1 MAQQIIAVDVSV
13 NVARIVT
20 IEATLRR
27 ASLAGVRE
35 MPLDASWTATEVW
48 EHVRE
53 SLPEVLDAVVV
64 GMDARL
70 ASTRLLQFPFGDLRK
85 AESAVEFELEGQVP
99 YNIEDVATTH
109 YVTKRDAAHVEML
122 AGMTP
127 KANLTQLLGILGA
140 ARIEPRAVVLP
151 AAALGEFLPPGGD
164 KMVGV
169 ASLGAR
175 ESHLAVGQGH
185 LHFARTI
192 RAGGDDIDRAIAAA
206 FSVTQAQARAMK
218 EERGTLEEGAALSAD
233 DKKLADCIRSGL
245 SSMVTNLLTTLKALP
260 PEIIPRRFL
269 LTGGLS
275 RLPGLV
281 AYMQSRLG
289 VGVELLD
296 VREAMSFLPGGSS
309 ETETGRGTGM
319 APEYAVALAMA
330 VAQFRH
336 GRDIPLNF
344 RRGDFSYH
352 GDIQLYRGQLMRIAV
367 GTAAVICLAIFASG
381 VKYSMLRS
389 EEKDL
394 DQGFC
399 NATQKIVG
407 KAICDPTAALATLR
421 QAPGAEGA
429 SIPSFSASQ
438 LYEMLSKSIASDID
452 VQFDSL
458 DLRVDGTGVQPERLL
473 GKGEAASFEL
483 TEQLVAMVKRD
494 ACVQDAEV
502 SKLRKTSQGGRVEF
516 NLTVK
521 VLCPAGVQPG
531 TQQQAVATATPPK
544 KSETPAPAATEAN
557 P

>member
-13 NVARIVT
+13 HVARIVT

-27 ASLAGVRE
+27 AALAGVRE
-35 MPLDASWTATEVW
+35 MPLEPSWTITEVW

-53 SLPEVLDAVVV
+53 SLPEGLDAVVV

-109 YVTKRDAAHVEML
+109 YVTKKDAAHVEML

-151 AAALGEFLPPGGD
+151 AAALGEFLPKDGD
-164 KMVGV
+164 EMVGV

-175 ESHLAVGQGH
+175 ESHLAVGKGH

-192 RAGGDDIDRAIAAA
+192 RAGGDDIDRAIVAA
-206 FSVTQAQARAMK
+206 FSITQAEARALK
-218 EERGTLEEGAALSAD
+218 EARGNLEEGATLSPD
-233 DKKLADCIRSGL
+233 DKKLAEAIRTGL
-245 SSMVTNLLTTLKALP
+245 APMVTNLLTTLKALP

-281 AYMQSRLG
+281 TYLQSRLG
-289 VGVELLD
+289 VRVELLD
-296 VREAMSFLPGGSS
+296 VREAMSFLPGDPSA
-309 ETETGRGTGM
+309 TG
-319 APEYAVALAMA
+319 PEYAVALAMA

-344 RRGDFSYH
+344 RRGEFSYH

-367 GTAAVICLAIFASG
+367 GTAAVICLAILASG
-381 VKYSMLRS
+381 VRYSMLRS
-389 EEKDL
+389 EERDL

-438 LYEMLSKSIASDID
+438 LYEMLSKSIDSGVDI
-452 VQFDSL
+452 QFDSL

-473 GKGEAASFEL
+473 GKGEAASFET

-531 TQQQAVATATPPK
+531 TQVQAVAQAATPK
-544 KSETPAPAATEAN
+544 KGDAAAPAPAPTESK

>member
-35 MPLDASWTATEVW
+35 MPLEPAWTATEVW

-53 SLPEVLDAVVV
+53 SLPEALDAVVV

-109 YVTKRDAAHVEML
+109 YVTKRDTARVEML

-127 KANLTQLLGILGA
+127 KANLTQLLGTLGA

-151 AAALGEFLPPGGD
+151 AAALGEFLPRTASE
-164 KMVGV
+164 MVGV

-185 LHFARTI
+185 LHFARTL
-192 RAGGDDIDRAIAAA
+192 RAGGDDIDRAIAVA
-206 FSVTQAQARAMK
+206 FSLTQAEARAMK
-218 EERGTLEEGAALSAD
+218 EARGTLELSEGAGPE
-233 DKKLADCIRSGL
+233 DKKLVDCIRAGL
-245 SSMVTNLLTTLKALP
+245 APIVTNLLTTLKALP
-260 PEIIPRRFL
+260 PEVIPRRFL
-269 LTGGLS
+269 ITGGLS

-281 AYMQSRLG
+281 AYLQTRLG
-289 VGVELLD
+289 VAVELLD
-296 VREAMSFLPGGSS
+296 VREAMSFLPGGPSA
-309 ETETGRGTGM
+309 TG
-319 APEYAVALAMA
+319 PEYAVALSMA

-352 GDIQLYRGQLMRIAV
+352 GDIQMYRGQLMRIAV
-367 GTAAVICLAIFASG
+367 GTAAVICLAIFASV

-389 EEKDL
+389 EERDL

-399 NATQKIVG
+399 SATQKIVG

-421 QAPGAEGA
+421 QAPSAEGA

-438 LYEMLSKSIASDID
+438 LYEMLSKSIGSDVD

-473 GKGEAASFEL
+473 GKGEAASFET
-483 TEQLVAMVKRD
+483 TEQLVGMVKRD

-531 TQQQAVATATPPK
+531 TQQQAVAQAEATK
-544 KSETPAPAATEAN
+544 KPEAPAAAPATETT

>member
-27 ASLAGVRE
+27 AALAGVRE

-48 EHVRE
+48 EHVRQ
-53 SLPEVLDAVVV
+53 SLPDALDAVVV

-109 YVTKRDAAHVEML
+109 YVTERDATQVKML

-127 KANLTQLLGILGA
+127 KANLTQLLGTLGA

-151 AAALGEFLPPGGD
+151 AAALGEFLPPSGD
-164 KMVGV
+164 EMVGV

-175 ESHLAVGQGH
+175 ESHLAVGRGH

-206 FSVTQAQARAMK
+206 FSITLAEARAKK
-218 EERGTLEEGAALSAD
+218 EARGTLEAGAAMSPE
-233 DKKLADCIRSGL
+233 DKKLSECIRSGL
-245 SSMVTNLLTTLKALP
+245 ASMVTNLLTTLKALP

-281 AYMQSRLG
+281 AYMQARLG

-296 VREAMSFLPGGSS
+296 VREAMSFLPGGPSA
-309 ETETGRGTGM
+309 TG
-319 APEYAVALAMA
+319 PEYAVALAMA

-344 RRGDFSYH
+344 RRGEFSYH

-367 GTAAVICLAIFASG
+367 GTAAVICLAILASG
-381 VKYSMLRS
+381 VKYYMLRS
-389 EEKDL
+389 EEKNL

-438 LYEMLSKSIASDID
+438 LYEMLSKSIASDVD

-458 DLRVDGTGVQPERLL
+458 DLRVEGTGVQPERLL
-473 GKGEAASFEL
+473 GKGEAASFET

-531 TQQQAVATATPPK
+531 TQQQAVATAATA
-544 KSETPAPAATEAN
+544 KSSDTATPAAAATEAK
-557 P
+557 PQ